1 MATNPY
7 FKHIDAENERELYH
21 DLATEMVQMA
31 GVNVYYVKATGLSG
45 EFDDL
50 FGENR
55 FQTLSEAT
63 EIEMLL
69 ENMEIPYGGGDI
81 YTKFGLSMNQT
92 ATFVVAYK
100 RFEEVFGGR
109 PKEGDYIYIPMWNA
123 RTPADIFR
131 INYVDVDKY
140 QYEPLG
146 NPLYYQLSTER
157 AKFSH
162 ETVNTGLDELDVFG
176 ADLLNND
183 SVAKDFGANNDTIE
197 SLGDIFQQFDEQHP
211 FGTA

>member
-7 FKHIDAENERELYH
+7 FKHIDAANEQDLYH

-31 GVNVYYVKATGLSG
+31 GVNVYYIKASGLSG
-45 EFDDL
+45 EFDSL

-55 FQTLSEAT
+55 FQTLTDAT

-69 ENMEIPYGGGDI
+69 ENMETPYGGGDI
-81 YTKFGLSMNQT
+81 YTKFGLSMSQT
-92 ATFVVAYK
+92 ATFVVAYR
-100 RFEEVFGGR
+100 RFEEVFGAR
-109 PKEGDYIYIPMWNA
+109 PKEGDYIYIPAWNA

-146 NPLYYQLSTER
+146 NPIYYQISTER

-162 ETVNTGLDELDVFG
+162 EQISTGLEELDGFG
-176 ADLLNND
+176 ADIFND
-183 SVAKDFGANNDTIE
+183 NSVENDPGATNDMIQA
-197 SLGDIFQQFDEQHP
+197 LGDIFQQFDEQHP
-211 FGTA
+211 FGRA